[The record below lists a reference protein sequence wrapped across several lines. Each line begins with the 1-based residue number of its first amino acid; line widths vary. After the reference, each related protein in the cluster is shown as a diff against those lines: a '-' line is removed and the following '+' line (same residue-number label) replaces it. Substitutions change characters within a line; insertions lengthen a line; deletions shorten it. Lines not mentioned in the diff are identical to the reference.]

1 MVDCVEILDQ
11 RLLDRCYFDQGQF
24 AVIELT
30 VEQFLHGDLIDK
42 VLDARRGG
50 FSEGTRSA
58 FDCICDHQNSR
69 FFGLRF
75 WARVAEGDFG
85 NLFEVL
91 VSFILFDGL
100 LVEVLDESRAVVLFD
115 KVDNSLRN
123 LVLPSQVSSVFDVCD
138 DD

>member
-1 MVDCVEILDQ
+1 M
-11 RLLDRCYFDQGQF
+11 
-24 AVIELT
+24 
-30 VEQFLHGDLIDK
+30 
-42 VLDARRGG
+42 LDARRGG
-50 FSEGTRSA
+50 FAEGSRSA

-100 LVEVLDESRAVVLFD
+100 LVEVFDECCAVVLFD
-115 KVDNSLRN
+115 KVDNSLGN
-123 LVLPSQVSSVFDVCD
+123 FVLPSQVSAVFDVGD